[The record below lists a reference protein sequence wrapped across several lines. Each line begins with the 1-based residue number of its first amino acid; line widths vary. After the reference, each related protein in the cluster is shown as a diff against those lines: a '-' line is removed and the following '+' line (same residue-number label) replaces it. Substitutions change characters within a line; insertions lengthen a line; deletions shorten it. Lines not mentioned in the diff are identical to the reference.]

1 MSDKYIISGID
12 AREHSTL
19 SGFKAAVYD
28 EVGAGSWIDDM
39 KLEVLWRE
47 AHNEEIPEY
56 LQPLL
61 KDDE

>member
-1 MSDKYIISGID
+1 MSDKHTVSGIN
-12 AREHSTL
+12 AQEHSTL

-28 EVGAGSWIDDM
+28 EAGSGSWIVDM

-47 AHNEEIPEY
+47 VHNEEIPDY